1 MINRESLILNISLIL
16 VLLLCFSLNVTAVE
30 KINSDLIVFSAEPEG
45 VIAAVAAARRGQD
58 VTLLMTREKP
68 GGLMTYAALNFL
80 DLNYDSSSRNINHG
94 LFSEWHQKLGSSISF
109 PPQKAEAAFEE
120 MLAAEE
126 NIRIISSIKIKSVE
140 LNEDSINLLKV
151 EKNGKVYDL
160 SSDFYIDASQDGD
173 LAAAAEEDFFIG
185 TADINLK
192 NSWMASTQILKFS
205 NVEPA
210 ELKKAVKSGK
220 YKNSYFKND
229 HAWGFSELG
238 KSYQPQNENLR
249 LRGLNIVFIENN
261 GTYDAY
267 INALLLFNVDP
278 LSEKSIAEA
287 KKTAAAEAE
296 LILEYLRNNL
306 EAFANA
312 ELNDLPEELY
322 RRESRHFLTSYQL
335 KIQDIFRQKIFSD
348 TITIASYP
356 LDYQAAAKDYPG
368 FVLFNPEYYSIPL
381 RTLIAK
387 RNNNLL
393 IVGRSSGYSSLVAAS
408 ARVLPPAMNTAEAA
422 AIAVSEALAE
432 GKSLTQIA
440 RSESSLNEIRSSLSI
455 NLEKYP
461 SESPIINDS
470 QLLGSLEK
478 LLSWGI
484 TIGGYNNNFKLDK
497 KPTEKEFTA
506 IILKIMQKK
515 EAENLY
521 EWVPGSLETLSSDKT
536 LTTTNALKLLLA
548 AESQR
553 VLEIA
558 AEDYF
563 KKAFAMELIPDKLI
577 VVLTK
582 DRMMSRREMII
593 LAAHYLERFET
604 PSDLKD
610 IRGEYI
616 E

>member
-16 VLLLCFSLNVTAVE
+16 VLLLFLNLNVLAAE

-45 VIAAVAAARRGQD
+45 VTAAVAAAREGKD
-58 VTLLMTREKP
+58 VTLLMSREKP
-68 GGLMTYAALNFL
+68 GGLMTYAGLNFL

-94 LFSEWHQKLGSSISF
+94 IFSEWHQKLGSSISF
-109 PPQKAEAAFEE
+109 SPQKAESVFEE

-126 NIRIISSIKIKSVE
+126 NIRIINSVKLQSVE
-140 LNEDSINLLKV
+140 LKDKAIDYLRI
-151 EKNGKVYDL
+151 EKNDEIYNL
-160 SSDFYIDASQDGD
+160 SADYFIDASQDGD
-173 LAAAAEEDFFIG
+173 LAAAAGEDYFIG

-205 NVEPA
+205 NVEPLK
-210 ELKKAVKSGK
+210 LKKAVRNNK
-220 YKNSYFKND
+220 YQNSYFKND
-229 HAWGFSELG
+229 HAWGFSDFG
-238 KSYQPQNENLR
+238 KSYQPQNGNLR
-249 LRGLNIVFIENN
+249 LRGLNIVFINKN
-261 GTYDAY
+261 GAYDAY

-278 LSEKSIAEA
+278 LSEKSITKA
-287 KKTAAAEAE
+287 KKEAAAEAK
-296 LILEYLRNNL
+296 LILEYLKNNL
-306 EAFANA
+306 EGFKNA
-312 ELNDLPEELY
+312 KLNDLPEELY
-322 RRESRHFLTSYQL
+322 RRESRHFITEYQL
-335 KIQDIFRQKIFSD
+335 KIQDIFRQKIFKD
-348 TITIASYP
+348 AITIASYP
-356 LDYQAAAKDYPG
+356 LDYQASAEDYPG

-387 RNNNLL
+387 KNSNLM

-422 AIAVSEALAE
+422 AIAVSEAINKE
-432 GKSLTQIA
+432 KSLSQIA
-440 RSESSLNEIRSSLSI
+440 ESEASLNKIRSSLNI
-455 NLEKYP
+455 DLEKYP
-461 SESPIINDS
+461 TESPIIDDS

-484 TIGGYNNNFKLDK
+484 TIGGYNNNFKLEIP
-497 KPTEKEFTA
+497 PTEKEFTA

-521 EWVPGSLETLSSDKT
+521 EWVPGSLETLSSNKR

-553 VLEIA
+553 VLEIK
-558 AEDYF
+558 ETDYF
-563 KKAFAMELIPDKLI
+563 KKALEMELIPDKLI

-582 DRMMSRREMII
+582 DRIMSRKEMII

-610 IRGEYI
+610 IRGEYFD
-616 E
+616 

>member
-1 MINRESLILNISLIL
+1 MINRESLILNISLLL
-16 VLLLCFSLNVTAVE
+16 VLLLFLNLNVLAAE

-45 VIAAVAAARRGQD
+45 VTAAVAAAREGKD
-58 VTLLMTREKP
+58 VTLLMSREKP

-94 LFSEWHQKLGSSISF
+94 IFSEWHQKLGSSISF
-109 PPQKAEAAFEE
+109 SPQKAESAFEE

-126 NIRIISSIKIKSVE
+126 NIRIINSVKLQSVKLKDKSIDYLRI
-140 LNEDSINLLKV
+140 
-151 EKNGKVYDL
+151 EKNDEIYNL
-160 SSDFYIDASQDGD
+160 SADYFIDASQDGD
-173 LAAAAEEDFFIG
+173 LAAAAGEDYFIG

-205 NVEPA
+205 NVEPLK
-210 ELKKAVKSGK
+210 LKKAVRNNK
-220 YKNSYFKND
+220 YQNSYFKND
-229 HAWGFSELG
+229 HAWGFSSFG
-238 KSYQPQNENLR
+238 KSYQSQNKNLR
-249 LRGLNIVFIENN
+249 LRGLNIVFINNN
-261 GTYDAY
+261 GAYDAY

-278 LSEKSIAEA
+278 LSEKSIAKA
-287 KKTAAAEAE
+287 KKEAAAEAK
-296 LILEYLRNNL
+296 LILEYLKNNL
-306 EAFANA
+306 EGFKNA
-312 ELNDLPEELY
+312 KLNDLPEELY
-322 RRESRHFLTSYQL
+322 RRESRHFITEYQL
-335 KIQDIFRQKIFSD
+335 KIQDIFRQKIFKD
-348 TITIASYP
+348 AITIASYP
-356 LDYQAAAKDYPG
+356 LDYQASAEDYPG

-387 RNNNLL
+387 KNNNLM

-422 AIAVSEALAE
+422 AIAVSEAIDKE
-432 GKSLTQIA
+432 KSLSQIA
-440 RSESSLNEIRSSLSI
+440 ESEASLNKIRSSLNI
-455 NLEKYP
+455 DLEKYP
-461 SESPIINDS
+461 TESPIIDDS

-484 TIGGYNNNFKLDK
+484 TIGGYNNNFKLEIP
-497 KPTEKEFTA
+497 PTEKEFIA

-521 EWVPGSLETLSSDKT
+521 EWVPGSLETLSSNKK

-553 VLEIA
+553 VLEI
-558 AEDYF
+558 EETDYF
-563 KKAFAMELIPDKLI
+563 KKALEMELIPDKLI

-582 DRMMSRREMII
+582 DRIMSRKEMII

-610 IRGEYI
+610 IRGEYFD
-616 E
+616 